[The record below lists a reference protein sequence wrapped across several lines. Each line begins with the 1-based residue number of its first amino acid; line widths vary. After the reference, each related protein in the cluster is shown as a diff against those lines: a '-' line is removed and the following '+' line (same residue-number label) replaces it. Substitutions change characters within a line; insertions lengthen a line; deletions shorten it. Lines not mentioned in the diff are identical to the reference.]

1 MFFLCLGIDI
11 PIFALMY
18 IFSNIRLHNHVLSFY
33 FLALIIL
40 WFFDLLPDKVFCL
53 PEDWP
58 WIKQL
63 SRPMS
68 CMLTTSRL
76 PCVKKAVS
84 HLELIQNVIDDWFKN
99 REDMVGSQFSKKES
113 PTSASALCE

>member
-1 MFFLCLGIDI
+1 M
-11 PIFALMY
+11 PICV
-18 IFSNIRLHNHVLSFY
+18 IVI
-33 FLALIIL
+33 
-40 WFFDLLPDKVFCL
+40 FDLLPDKVFCL

-99 REDMVGSQFSKKES
+99 REDMVGSHFSKKES
-113 PTSASALCE
+113 PTSAQCE